1 MWQGIQGESHYKKAD
16 FAGGRGIE
24 RKFKVQECK
33 IACVR
38 EKVKAK
44 KAEVSKMEQNQYR
57 MYVDGNTVRKAE
69 ALPKDDR
76 QERIR
81 REREEQRARNRKIAK
96 RNQARELRMSRRYVA
111 FLAVAVSIT
120 CLVCAAYVHLQA
132 EITTRMSNISALE
145 KEIADLKTD
154 NDTTLKRVNT
164 SINLNEIKEKAIA
177 ELGMVYAAP
186 DQVAYYS
193 IEDSDYM
200 TQYEEIPGK

>member
-1 MWQGIQGESHYKKAD
+1 
-16 FAGGRGIE
+16 
-24 RKFKVQECK
+24 
-33 IACVR
+33 
-38 EKVKAK
+38 
-44 KAEVSKMEQNQYR
+44 MEQNQYR

-76 QERIR
+76 QERLR
-81 REREEQRARNRKIAK
+81 REREAQRARNRKIAK

-132 EITTRMSNISALE
+132 DITTRMSNISALE

-186 DQVAYYS
+186 DQIAYYS

-200 TQYEEIPGK
+200 TQYEEIPGKVVWWKIESKTEKGTGKVSAENEKKADCHIFNRYGTFSRINRQDHVY

>member
-1 MWQGIQGESHYKKAD
+1 
-16 FAGGRGIE
+16 
-24 RKFKVQECK
+24 
-33 IACVR
+33 
-38 EKVKAK
+38 
-44 KAEVSKMEQNQYR
+44 MEQNQYR

-132 EITTRMSNISALE
+132 
-145 KEIADLKTD
+145 D
-154 NDTTLKRVNT
+154 
-164 SINLNEIKEKAIA
+164 IKEKAIA

>member
-1 MWQGIQGESHYKKAD
+1 
-16 FAGGRGIE
+16 
-24 RKFKVQECK
+24 
-33 IACVR
+33 
-38 EKVKAK
+38 
-44 KAEVSKMEQNQYR
+44 MEQNQYR

-132 EITTRMSNISALE
+132 DITPE
-145 KEIADLKTD
+145 
-154 NDTTLKRVNT
+154 
-164 SINLNEIKEKAIA
+164 
-177 ELGMVYAAP
+177 
-186 DQVAYYS
+186 
-193 IEDSDYM
+193 
-200 TQYEEIPGK
+200 

>member
-1 MWQGIQGESHYKKAD
+1 MKKQLLSILLCLIMVVGLLPTAALAEEAAPAFD
-16 FAGGRGIE
+16 LATALAGIE
-24 RKFKVQECK
+24 IPDDLVTCICTTTGERKSYGQLPNGFS
-33 IACVR
+33 A
-38 EKVKAK
+38 
-44 KAEVSKMEQNQYR
+44 SK
-57 MYVDGNTVRKAE
+57 
-69 ALPKDDR
+69 
-76 QERIR
+76 
-81 REREEQRARNRKIAK
+81 
-96 RNQARELRMSRRYVA
+96 
-111 FLAVAVSIT
+111 SIENT

-132 EITTRMSNISALE
+132 DITTRMSNISALE

-186 DQVAYYS
+186 DQIAYYS

>member
-1 MWQGIQGESHYKKAD
+1 
-16 FAGGRGIE
+16 
-24 RKFKVQECK
+24 
-33 IACVR
+33 
-38 EKVKAK
+38 
-44 KAEVSKMEQNQYR
+44 MEQNQYR

-81 REREEQRARNRKIAK
+81 REREEQRARNR
-96 RNQARELRMSRRYVA
+96 LRMSRRYVA

-132 EITTRMSNISALE
+132 DITTRMSNISALE

-186 DQVAYYS
+186 DQVT
-193 IEDSDYM
+193 IVLRIQ
-200 TQYEEIPGK
+200 TT

>member
-1 MWQGIQGESHYKKAD
+1 MRQGIQGKSHYKKAD

-33 IACVR
+33 ISCVR
-38 EKVKAK
+38 E
-44 KAEVSKMEQNQYR
+44 
-57 MYVDGNTVRKAE
+57 TVRKAE

-132 EITTRMSNISALE
+132 DITTRMSNISALE

>member
-1 MWQGIQGESHYKKAD
+1 
-16 FAGGRGIE
+16 
-24 RKFKVQECK
+24 
-33 IACVR
+33 
-38 EKVKAK
+38 
-44 KAEVSKMEQNQYR
+44 MEQNQYR

-76 QERIR
+76 QERLR
-81 REREEQRARNRKIAK
+81 REREAQRATK

-132 EITTRMSNISALE
+132 DITTRMSNISALE

-186 DQVAYYS
+186 DQIAYYS

>member
-1 MWQGIQGESHYKKAD
+1 
-16 FAGGRGIE
+16 
-24 RKFKVQECK
+24 
-33 IACVR
+33 
-38 EKVKAK
+38 
-44 KAEVSKMEQNQYR
+44 MEQNQYR

-132 EITTRMSNISALE
+132 DITTRVSNISALE

>member
-1 MWQGIQGESHYKKAD
+1 
-16 FAGGRGIE
+16 
-24 RKFKVQECK
+24 
-33 IACVR
+33 
-38 EKVKAK
+38 
-44 KAEVSKMEQNQYR
+44 MEQNQYR

-132 EITTRMSNISALE
+132 DITTRMSNISALE

-177 ELGMVYAAP
+177 ELGWSMQHRIKLLTIVLRI
-186 DQVAYYS
+186 Q
-193 IEDSDYM
+193 
-200 TQYEEIPGK
+200 TT

>member
-1 MWQGIQGESHYKKAD
+1 
-16 FAGGRGIE
+16 
-24 RKFKVQECK
+24 
-33 IACVR
+33 
-38 EKVKAK
+38 
-44 KAEVSKMEQNQYR
+44 
-57 MYVDGNTVRKAE
+57 
-69 ALPKDDR
+69 
-76 QERIR
+76 
-81 REREEQRARNRKIAK
+81 
-96 RNQARELRMSRRYVA
+96 MSRRYVA

>member
-1 MWQGIQGESHYKKAD
+1 
-16 FAGGRGIE
+16 
-24 RKFKVQECK
+24 
-33 IACVR
+33 
-38 EKVKAK
+38 
-44 KAEVSKMEQNQYR
+44 MEQNQYR

-132 EITTRMSNISALE
+132 DITTRMSNISALE
-145 KEIADLKTD
+145 KRNCRFKD
-154 NDTTLKRVNT
+154 R
-164 SINLNEIKEKAIA
+164 
-177 ELGMVYAAP
+177 
-186 DQVAYYS
+186 
-193 IEDSDYM
+193 
-200 TQYEEIPGK
+200 